1 MNNHLVKQ
9 IKGLLLL
16 FFIVSVLILSS
27 CVPLKKVMYVQTKD
41 DKDTMNT
48 FILKHRPQNTVQ
60 PFDNLYI
67 NIISPDE
74 TTSRMFNMMET
85 GGAYRIV
92 DYHMISYLVNDSGY
106 VNFPFV
112 GQIYVEGLTILEAK
126 DAVQN
131 ALSQYISNAAVTVKF
146 VGKNITVIGEV
157 NRQGEYP
164 IFSDYV
170 TIFSALA
177 RAGGIGD
184 FGNRENV
191 TIIREEDGKTSFHHV
206 DLTDK
211 KITLSDYYYIK
222 PSDII
227 VVQPLKQKSYGFA
240 TFPYALVLTSL
251 TTLIVV
257 LTFIRTG
264 Q

>member
-1 MNNHLVKQ
+1 MNSYFIKQ
-9 IKGLLLL
+9 IRGL
-16 FFIVSVLILSS
+16 FFSFFIISVFILSS

-41 DKDTMNT
+41 VKDTLNT
-48 FILKHRPQNTVQ
+48 FILKQRPKNTVQ

-74 TTSRMFNMMET
+74 TTSRMFNIT
-85 GGAYRIV
+85 GNNGGQRAI
-92 DYHMISYLVNDSGY
+92 DYQMISYLVNDSGY
-106 VNFPFV
+106 VDFPFV
-112 GQIYVEGLTILEAK
+112 GQIHVEGLTILEAK
-126 DAVQN
+126 DAIQN

-146 VGKNITVIGEV
+146 VGKSITVIGEV
-157 NRQGEYP
+157 IRQGEYP
-164 IFSDYV
+164 IFSDNV

-177 RAGGIGD
+177 RAGGLGD

-211 KITLSDYYYIK
+211 RITISDFYYIK
-222 PSDII
+222 PSDVII
-227 VVQPLKQKSYGFA
+227 VQPLKQKSYGFA

-251 TTLIVV
+251 TTLIIV
-257 LTFIRTG
+257 LTFARTM
-264 Q
+264 